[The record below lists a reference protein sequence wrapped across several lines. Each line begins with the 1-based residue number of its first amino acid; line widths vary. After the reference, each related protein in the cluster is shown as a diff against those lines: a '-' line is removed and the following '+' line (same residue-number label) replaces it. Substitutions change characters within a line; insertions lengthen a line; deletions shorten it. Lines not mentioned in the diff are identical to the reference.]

1 VKAGGASAE
10 VERLGLD
17 GLLDHL
23 DDLWMLR
30 DRLHERHGRVIAQQV
45 AELGLLLGGE
55 SLVGYHQHL
64 VGD

>member
-1 VKAGGASAE
+1 VPHSAE
-10 VERLGLD
+10 VERLGLG

-55 SLVGYHQHL
+55 SLVGYHQNL